1 MKRRDLQDLV
11 WGTRES
17 PKQCSTL
24 PPSRNVCMF
33 SSFKK
38 KDWEFPDGP
47 VVKTVSSNAGGAG
60 LIPGHGAKT
69 PYASWPKHK
78 TEAIL

>member
-1 MKRRDLQDLV
+1 MVQWLGFSAFTAV
-11 WGTRES
+11 A
-17 PKQCSTL
+17 PCSVPGLKTKILKL
-24 PPSRNVCMF
+24 PGVA
-33 SSFKK
+33 KK
-38 KDWEFPDGP
+38 KKNQRTSGRP

-69 PYASWPKHK
+69 PHASRPKHK